1 MSEDEHDPGDSFNR
15 LSSPD
20 PAGHD
25 EIDRGV
31 SEFGDLLGDL
41 LAANSGALGAV
52 LSDGVDDT
60 IDTAFRPAEISR
72 LDVCIAGAQVGQPMT
87 RLNISTIIFGLGRAA
102 VVIEAGDSVMVSK
115 VLWEEYLLTMILDRR
130 ANIARAMRDFEDTG
144 DKLLELLR

>member
-1 MSEDEHDPGDSFNR
+1 MSEDEHDPADSFNR

-20 PAGHD
+20 PEGH
-25 EIDRGV
+25 EAIDRGV
-31 SEFGDLLGDL
+31 SEFGDLLGEL
-41 LAANSGALGAV
+41 LAVTPGAQGAV

-87 RLNISTIIFGLGRAA
+87 RLNISTIIFGLGRTL
-102 VVIEAGDSVMVSK
+102 VVVEAGEIVLLTK
-115 VLWEEYLLTMILDRR
+115 VLWEEYLLTLILDRR

-144 DKLLELLR
+144 DKVLELLR